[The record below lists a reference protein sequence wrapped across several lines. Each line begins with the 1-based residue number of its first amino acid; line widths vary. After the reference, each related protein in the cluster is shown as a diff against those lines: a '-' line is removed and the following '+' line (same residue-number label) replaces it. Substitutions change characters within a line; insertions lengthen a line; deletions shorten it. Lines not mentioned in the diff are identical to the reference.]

1 MKRLLLIPLILL
13 TGCSLFVKTPVVSV
27 KDVNL
32 VGLDGTGARLE
43 VLLGVTNPN
52 AYQVSLQGY
61 NYVLQVMNVH
71 LASGEARQYLE
82 FAPHGTAEVRIPVQ
96 VAFRDLLEI
105 LNRRPDMD
113 RVPYRMQAGLE
124 LKLPVGSL
132 TVPLDTSG
140 TFAIPLKYRPATFLQ
155 RLGGFLDGGPR

>member
-1 MKRLLLIPLILL
+1 LKRLLLFPLILL

-27 KDVNL
+27 KDVTL
-32 VGLDGTGARLE
+32 VGLDGAGARLE

-52 AYQVSLQGY
+52 AYHISLQGY
-61 NYVLQVMNVH
+61 TYALQVMDVH

-82 FAPHGTAEVRIPVQ
+82 FAPHGTADVRIPVQ
-96 VAFRDLLEI
+96 VAFRDLFDI
-105 LNRRPDMD
+105 LKRRPDMD
-113 RVPYRMQAGLE
+113 HVPYRIKAGLDV
-124 LKLPVGSL
+124 KLPVGSL
-132 TVPLDTSG
+132 AVPLDKSG